1 VFELVKPCQNCKSY
15 ILKPKNKVNLN
26 LGEIVEK
33 IESFSYEIL
42 AFTGSMLSLKK
53 KCKINIYASG
63 KIAIM
68 TKDLNQVQKFAA
80 DLEKVLDVK
89 KNNR

>member
-1 VFELVKPCQNCKSY
+1 
-15 ILKPKNKVNLN
+15 
-26 LGEIVEK
+26 
-33 IESFSYEIL
+33 
-42 AFTGSMLSLKK
+42 MLSLKK

-68 TKDLNQVQKFAA
+68 TKDLNQVQKLAV

>member
-1 VFELVKPCQNCKSY
+1 MFELVKPCQNCKSY
-15 ILKPKNKVNLN
+15 ILTPKDRASLN
-26 LGEIVEK
+26 LDEIVKK

-68 TKDLNQVQKFAA
+68 TKDLNQVQKLAV

>member
-1 VFELVKPCQNCKSY
+1 MFELVKPCQNCKSY
-15 ILKPKNKVNLN
+15 ILKPKNRVNLN
-26 LGEIVEK
+26 LDEIVKK

-68 TKDLNQVQKFAA
+68 TKDLNQVQKLTV

>member
-26 LGEIVEK
+26 LGEIVKK

-68 TKDLNQVQKFAA
+68 TKDLNQVQKLTV

>member
-1 VFELVKPCQNCKSY
+1 MFELVKPCQNCKSY
-15 ILKPKNKVNLN
+15 ILKPRNRVNLN
-26 LGEIVEK
+26 LDEIVKK

-68 TKDLNQVQKFAA
+68 TKDLNQVQKLTV

>member
-1 VFELVKPCQNCKSY
+1 MFELVKPCQNCKSY
-15 ILKPKNKVNLN
+15 ILKPRNRVNLN
-26 LGEIVEK
+26 LDEIVKK

-68 TKDLNQVQKFAA
+68 TKDLNQVQKLAV